1 MVVHLPLKQRIE
13 VRFLVLQQIGES
25 SNGRTDGFGPSYWG
39 SNPYSP
45 ASFRSE
51 TDITVVFETISPGST
66 PGESTRKAW

>member
-25 SNGRTDGFGPSYWG
+25 SNGRTDVFGASYWG

-45 ASFRSE
+45 ASFRGE
-51 TDITVVFETISPGST
+51 TDITSDFESDGPGST
-66 PGESTRKAW
+66 PGESTKKSW